1 MGRRTCSP
9 ASRVSRQY
17 CAEMLSG
24 LSTRAFCIA
33 VDHTAIRLSG
43 LSQYA
48 ESDGGS
54 LTSKWPE
61 SSPMAS
67 MRRPSSMT
75 SASAYP
81 DGSNLTSTMVS
92 PTIWRFRLSRCLT
105 VLVKIGIIPL
115 LIIALFASPAFA
127 QSDRAYRLALAGA
140 VTAHGLDLST
150 SSHCLG
156 AGTCRE
162 LNPILRPLSDTPL
175 AFGAAKMGIAA
186 ASLLATDALR
196 RRGHRKAAFWIAVGQ
211 GIAFTYIAVRN
222 VRATAQ

>member
-1 MGRRTCSP
+1 VSWRLAAMNCGWLRAAPDQRRDLRFTVAKLTTCPRGSATLP
-9 ASRVSRQY
+9 WLVSAAR
-17 CAEMLSG
+17 
-24 LSTRAFCIA
+24 
-33 VDHTAIRLSG
+33 TA
-43 LSQYA
+43 A
-48 ESDGGS
+48 A
-54 LTSKWPE
+54 T
-61 SSPMAS
+61 
-67 MRRPSSMT
+67 
-75 SASAYP
+75 
-81 DGSNLTSTMVS
+81 
-92 PTIWRFRLSRCLT
+92 
-105 VLVKIGIIPL
+105 

-211 GIAFTYIAVRN
+211 SIAFTYIAVRN
-222 VRATAQ
+222 VRSASQ

>member
-1 MGRRTCSP
+1 MCR
-9 ASRVSRQY
+9 
-17 CAEMLSG
+17 
-24 LSTRAFCIA
+24 
-33 VDHTAIRLSG
+33 
-43 LSQYA
+43 
-48 ESDGGS
+48 
-54 LTSKWPE
+54 
-61 SSPMAS
+61 
-67 MRRPSSMT
+67 
-75 SASAYP
+75 
-81 DGSNLTSTMVS
+81 
-92 PTIWRFRLSRCLT
+92 
-105 VLVKIGIIPL
+105 
-115 LIIALFASPAFA
+115 IALTCALVLAVSHTAFA
-127 QSDRAYRLALAGA
+127 QSDTAYRLALAGA